1 MAENVYGGVADINLY
16 LKIKAGDDYVLADF
30 PELLP
35 YRWIWFRDNW
45 QFLSKTLVNKL
56 NTLPNPSLLKQQI
69 DDLTQYIDLQRFARA
84 NVNPFDGR
92 EFFYK
97 FYLVWEQIPVE
108 SAPISALE
116 QAIIDKE
123 VTRVSMFS
131 KNDFVTIKKQIIKL
145 RDQASDLSSGED
157 ASYNSTFHRSSLPA
171 YLTPSIDDQNNQ
183 LQYQNMIKTI
193 DFILANQYSVTRS
206 LIDPFALAK
215 ANANNPEID
224 IQTYQSGNLVRL
236 NYGEDLRGLA
246 NRYLGSPDKWIDI
259 AIANGL
265 KPPYIDEVGVRLPL
279 RANGSKNLV
288 NISKTDS
295 SGNLNKDRFF
305 INQVVVLQSDTQTF
319 PDQRIVINIKEVPV
333 SGELI
338 IELNGEDDLDR
349 YKIAENANIR
359 VFAPNTVNS
368 QFFVLIP
375 STTPLD
381 EAPALETPWFLRT
394 SGEDE
399 KRMKIDLALND
410 DMDLSLTSSNDLT
423 LSYGLGNA
431 IQAMKLK
438 LLVELGELQRHPEFG
453 FITVLGQTNRN
464 PDQTKATM
472 VESLNR
478 QVEADPRFDRI
489 ESINIDYFGSGQ
501 QGPTGYAISMEVRLA
516 GGSKTIPISFSV
528 NVS

>member
-16 LKIKAGDDYVLADF
+16 LKIKSGDDYVLADF

-35 YRWIWFRDNW
+35 YRWVWFRDNW
-45 QFLSKTLVNKL
+45 QFLSKTLVQNL
-56 NTLPNPSLLKQQI
+56 DQAANPSMLKQQI
-69 DDLTQYIDLQRFARA
+69 DDLTQYIDLQRHSRE
-84 NVNPFDGR
+84 NINPFDGR

-97 FYLVWEQIPVE
+97 FYLVWEQVPVE

-123 VTRVSMFS
+123 VTRISMFS
-131 KNDFVTIKKQIIKL
+131 KNDFVAIKKQIIKL

-157 ASYNSTFHRSSLPA
+157 DAYNKTFHRSSLPA
-171 YLTPSIDDQNNQ
+171 YLNPTIEDQNNQ
-183 LQYQNMIKTI
+183 LQYQNMIKVI
-193 DFILANQYSVTRS
+193 DFILANQYSVTS
-206 LIDPFALAK
+206 TLVDPFALAK

-246 NRYLGSPDKWIDI
+246 NRYLGDPDKWIDV

-265 KPPYIDEVGVRLPL
+265 KPPYIDEVGIRLPL
-279 RANGSKNLV
+279 KANGSKNLI

-295 SGNLNKDRFF
+295 GGGLNKDKFF
-305 INQVVVLQSDTQTF
+305 INQIVILQSDTQTF

-349 YKIAENANIR
+349 YKTAENANIR
-359 VFAPNTVNS
+359 VFAPNTINS
-368 QFFVLIP
+368 ELFILIP

-381 EAPALETPWFLRT
+381 EAPSLETPWFLRT

-399 KRMKIDLALND
+399 KRMKVDLALNEN
-410 DMDLSLTSSNDLT
+410 MDISFTSSNDLS
-423 LSYGLGNA
+423 LSWGMANA
-431 IQAMKLK
+431 IQAIKLK
-438 LLVELGELQRHPEFG
+438 LLIELGELQRHPEFG
-453 FITVLGQTNRN
+453 FVSVLGQTNIN
-464 PDQTKATM
+464 PEQTKATM

-478 QVEADPRFDRI
+478 QIEADPRFDRI
-489 ESINIDYFGSGQ
+489 ESININYFGSGLE
-501 QGPTGYAISMEVRLA
+501 GPAGYAISMEVRLA
-516 GGSKTIPISFSV
+516 GSSKTIPISFSV